1 MKKKASPAPPRRK
14 LLLEEEIGGSIRGE
28 LCLWRRNSL
37 LETVGFFGKNVVF
50 PCPFSFFW

>member
-50 PCPFSFFW
+50 PLPLFLFW